1 MKQIIYK
8 RELFAAVNEQDNG
21 QITTNPYIL
30 AKRHMVSNHTVE
42 LGLLNGI
49 LAFHGITITQEEL
62 DLIMAIKPVLIPY
75 PLPSLDDEVIAIV
88 GKANKA
94 SPKVPGAYLLTLQ
107 SDGRQYV
114 GGTKQMAKRVRYYY
128 NSKGL
133 AESRPIAKLMKE
145 FGPASFS
152 LSVYLISSD
161 MFAHLKPTIAWD
173 NYLTTLVLALEQYL
187 ILHLKP
193 QLNSVLVVGGVFTSE
208 TGSAAL
214 AEAIAKQMKPVYVY
228 NLDKSLLLYTS
239 KSRAD
244 LSKDIGLHQVTINR
258 HLKDTQGL
266 SPLYNTYLLSDSK
279 LDSAMVALMSTA
291 ELRESVSSLYSSR
304 IKLRTPSGKSAVNM
318 HAIKLTHMESTT
330 STPITFAS
338 KSQASKY
345 TYSVNPNRAVPEK
358 LFKRILPFS
367 HNGWLVEQA

>member
-1 MKQIIYK
+1 M
-8 RELFAAVNEQDNG
+8 
-21 QITTNPYIL
+21 
-30 AKRHMVSNHTVE
+30 
-42 LGLLNGI
+42 
-49 LAFHGITITQEEL
+49 
-62 DLIMAIKPVLIPY
+62 PY
-75 PLPSLDDEVIAIV
+75 PLPSLDYEVIAIV

-128 NSKGL
+128 NTKGL

-145 FGPASFS
+145 FGPTSFS

-193 QLNSVLVVGGVFTSE
+193 QLNSVLVVGGVSTSE

-214 AEAIAKQMKPVYVY
+214 AEVIAKQMKPVYVY
-228 NLDKSLLLYTS
+228 NLDKSQLLYIS

-244 LSKDIGLHQVTINR
+244 LSKDVGLHQVTINR
-258 HLKDTQGL
+258 HLKDTQGV

-279 LDSAMVALMSTA
+279 QDSATVALMSTA
-291 ELRESVSSLYSSR
+291 ELRESVSSLYSTR
-304 IKLRTPSGKSAVNM
+304 IKLRIPSGKSAVNM
-318 HAIKLTHMESTT
+318 HAIKLTHM
-330 STPITFAS
+330 
-338 KSQASKY
+338 
-345 TYSVNPNRAVPEK
+345 
-358 LFKRILPFS
+358 
-367 HNGWLVEQA
+367 